1 MTIRGRKHKQTNK
14 LTTEKVNWNSEIR
27 QSQPSMCM
35 WLVEVKKEEEEEKW
49 IFGIELYEICVP
61 SSRPPMKYLPGW
73 LRKTFNI
80 PSVTF
85 NTWLNNKSRHAQT
98 AGIYNIFMNVFKL
111 YTLSFVTILN
121 ALLLPRR
128 PSNRTLR
135 RTYPRSLPAL
145 FSWYNYPR
153 LSLADSGDLTEI
165 VPSSLRVHAV
175 AF

>member
-1 MTIRGRKHKQTNK
+1 MTIRGRKHKQTDNGESELK
-14 LTTEKVNWNSEIR
+14 FGNSPITTFDVHVIGWSEKGR
-27 QSQPSMCM
+27 RR
-35 WLVEVKKEEEEEKW
+35 KW
-49 IFGIELYEICVP
+49 IFGIELYEIRVP
-61 SSRPPMKYLPGW
+61 SSRPPMKYLPSW

-85 NTWLNNKSRHAQT
+85 NAWLNNTSRHAQT

-111 YTLSFVTILN
+111 YTLSFVTTLN

-128 PSNRTLR
+128 PSNHTLR